1 MYKRKNILVPCN
13 DDSRGVIRVYQTD
26 YEKFTK
32 SRKIVITK
40 EVINREGVRMEYY
53 SKRNPDASGKCY
65 LKNLDLIEG
74 R

>member
-1 MYKRKNILVPCN
+1 MPKKKTVVLPCS
-13 DDSRGVIRVYQTD
+13 DDSGGSIRVYKTD
-26 YEKFTK
+26 YEKFKK

-40 EVINREGVRMEYY
+40 EVINREGVRFEYY
-53 SKRNPDASGKCY
+53 SKSNANASGKCY

>member
-1 MYKRKNILVPCN
+1 MYKRKTMVLPCN
-13 DDSRGVIRVYQTD
+13 ADSGGIIRVYKTD
-26 YEKFTK
+26 YEKFKK

-40 EVINREGVRMEYY
+40 EVINQEGVRFEYY
-53 SKRNPDASGKCY
+53 SKSNANASGKCY

>member
-1 MYKRKNILVPCN
+1 MPKRKEIILPCN
-13 DDSRGVIRVYQTD
+13 DDSGGVIRVYQTD
-26 YEKFTK
+26 YEKFKK

>member
-1 MYKRKNILVPCN
+1 MYKRKTLLLPCN
-13 DDSRGVIRVYQTD
+13 DDGGSVIRVYKTD
-26 YEKFTK
+26 YEKFKK

-40 EVINREGVRMEYY
+40 EVINQEGVRFEYY

>member
-13 DDSRGVIRVYQTD
+13 DDRGGVIRVYQTD

-40 EVINREGVRMEYY
+40 EVIDREGVRFEYY

>member
-1 MYKRKNILVPCN
+1 MYKRKTLLLPCN
-13 DDSRGVIRVYQTD
+13 DDGGGAIRVYQTD
-26 YEKFTK
+26 YEKFKK

-40 EVINREGVRMEYY
+40 EVINRERVRMEYY

>member
-1 MYKRKNILVPCN
+1 MYKRNTLLLPCN
-13 DDSRGVIRVYQTD
+13 DDSGGSISVYKTD
-26 YEKFTK
+26 YEKFKK

-40 EVINREGVRMEYY
+40 EVINREGVHLEY
-53 SKRNPDASGKCY
+53 Y

>member
-1 MYKRKNILVPCN
+1 MPKRKIILLPCN
-13 DDSRGVIRVYQTD
+13 DDSGGSISVYKTL
-26 YEKFTK
+26 YEKFKK

-40 EVINREGVRMEYY
+40 EVINREGVRFEYH
-53 SKRNPDASGKCY
+53 SKSNANASGKCY